1 MSKQRSTSFQRISLV
16 GLTFGIGIAF
26 GILGVL
32 VFQHFAPQNEH
43 TKESVAESDIGPNS
57 THRSNSSYSEI
68 SADVARFRE
77 IFKQDTIAEQYS
89 ALHFTLSQATE
100 QELGEWWIESK
111 KIERASHRE
120 IAQQVILRNLSAK
133 NPQEA
138 FRRIDEIS
146 ILQIDAALR
155 IVFSEWAVLHLEN
168 AIQAA
173 ITLDRSRR
181 TVALR
186 SILEIRDDLSEAEQH
201 SIATQLESEE
211 TFLKFLSDSK
221 ISKSIEAPE
230 ESWKMLLDDAVDDV
244 LQTKSLTKVAEAWR
258 AQKGF
263 EVLRNIYLDVEDYST
278 KVQLLRSITQADPE
292 GALDFV
298 RGLPAG
304 EDQSVLSSL
313 VVQVWARA
321 DPQAA
326 LATVSTYAPSSL
338 TSDLEREIARTWA
351 RTNPKEMIENV
362 EAISP
367 EYRAMPLAT
376 AFQYIARED
385 PRQAIATLGS
395 VEHLVGNTST
405 LVESIVR
412 EWADQ
417 EPEIATDWVLE
428 NFTRE
433 APERRALLE
442 WVLRSLARENP
453 KRAFELAIE
462 QPSPSTGFGLDYY
475 VMREIT
481 QEGEIE
487 LAKQLLPR
495 VSEPS
500 KSVVFRDMAAAMVD
514 EGQTSEAVE
523 LGQDL
528 EESNQR
534 SYYQS
539 VFASWARSNPKNLM
553 ESLEGL
559 PSSTIKSIAAMQL
572 ITRNQRNPVFTD
584 DQLDLARTFLNAE
597 DQTSV
602 KRYEDR

>member
-1 MSKQRSTSFQRISLV
+1 MSEQLSTSFKRMSLV

-32 VFQHFAPQNEH
+32 VFQHFVHQNEH
-43 TKESVAESDIGPNS
+43 TTQGVAESEVEPNL
-57 THRSNSSYSEI
+57 THRANSSYSVI
-68 SADVARFRE
+68 TTDVARFRE
-77 IFKQDTIAEQYS
+77 IFKHDTIAEQYS

-133 NPQEA
+133 NPQQA
-138 FRRIDEIS
+138 FRRTDEIS
-146 ILQIDAALR
+146 ILQIDAALK

-173 ITLDRSRR
+173 STLDRSRR

-186 SILEIRDDLSEAEQH
+186 SILEIRDDLSKAEQH

-244 LQTKSLTKVAEAWR
+244 LQTESFTKVAEAWR

-263 EVLRNIYLDVEDYST
+263 EVLRNIFQEVEDYST

-298 RGLPAG
+298 CSLPEG
-304 EDQSVLSSL
+304 EDRSVLSSL
-313 VVQVWARA
+313 VVQVWART
-321 DPQAA
+321 DPQDA
-326 LATVSTYAPSSL
+326 LATVSKYASSRL
-338 TSDLEREIARTWA
+338 TSDMAREIARTWA

-367 EYRAMPLAT
+367 EYRAIPLET

-385 PRQAIATLGS
+385 PLQAIAKLSS

-417 EPEIATDWVLE
+417 EPEMAADWVLE

-442 WVLRSLARENP
+442 WVLRSLARQNP
-453 KRAFELAIE
+453 KQAFELAIE
-462 QPSPSTGFGLDYY
+462 QPVPSSGFGLDYY

-481 QEGEIE
+481 LDGEIE

-500 KSVVFRDMAAAMVD
+500 KSVVYRDVAAAMIE
-514 EGQTSEAVE
+514 EGRTNEAVE
-523 LGQDL
+523 LGQDVD
-528 EESNQR
+528 ESNQR

-539 VFASWARSNPKNLM
+539 VFAAWARSNPKNLM

-559 PSSTIKSIAAMQL
+559 PTSTIKSIAAMQL

-584 DQLDLARTFLNAE
+584 DQLDRARTFLNAE
-597 DQTSV
+597 DQASV